1 MTAPRA
7 IRPSTEPRSTHD
19 MSTPL
24 ALSGVRILD
33 LTELLPGPFATQ
45 MLADMG
51 AEVIKI
57 ERPGVGDN
65 ARNLLPGTFRMVN
78 RGKRSVTLD
87 LKSPDGR
94 AALLRLAKGA
104 DALLEGYRP
113 GVMKRLGLDY
123 DTLAAA
129 APRLIY
135 VSISGFGQTGPLRD
149 VPGHDLNYNAVAGV
163 LALCGSP
170 DGPPEQA
177 VGVPVADLSGSLY
190 AVTSLLAALMLR
202 QKTGRGQFLDVS
214 ITDAVF
220 TMVGPRLGSVQDTPG
235 FAKRHVL
242 RRTGYGVYAT
252 RDDRFVALGAIED
265 HFWARLVEVLA
276 IEELA
281 DPRFARSAARWQAAD
296 RLDPLIRSR
305 MRERTHDEW
314 IELLTRHDVPVTTVT
329 TLDRV
334 FDDPQLAARG
344 MFLKGEGMRYVN
356 YPVPMQGV
364 DAARHG
370 EAPALGA
377 DSAQVLAAAG
387 CTPQQVAALTG
398 QGRA

>member
-1 MTAPRA
+1 MT
-7 IRPSTEPRSTHD
+7 S
-19 MSTPL
+19 PL
-24 ALSGVRILD
+24 ALEGIRILD

-45 MLADMG
+45 VLADMG

-57 ERPGVGDN
+57 ERPGVGDS
-65 ARNLLPGTFRMVN
+65 ARNMLPSTYRMVN

-87 LKSPDGR
+87 LKLPAGR
-94 AALLRLAKGA
+94 EALLRLLEGA

-123 DTLAAA
+123 DTLASL

-149 VPGHDLNYNAVAGV
+149 IPGHDLNYNAVAGV

-235 FAKRHVL
+235 FGKKEVL
-242 RRTGYGVYAT
+242 RRTGYGIYET
-252 RDDRFVALGAIED
+252 RDGRFVALGAIED

-276 IEELA
+276 IPVLA
-281 DPRFARSAARWQAAD
+281 EPRFAKSAARWKAAAE
-296 RLDPLIRSR
+296 LDPLIRDK

-314 IELLTRHDVPVTTVT
+314 IAVLTRHDVPVTTVT
-329 TLDRV
+329 TLQGV
-334 FDDPQLAARG
+334 FDDPQLAARAMIVQG
-344 MFLKGEGMRYVN
+344 DGVRYVN

-364 DAARHG
+364 DATRHAPAR
-370 EAPALGA
+370 ALGA
-377 DSAQVLAAAG
+377 DNAAVLG
-387 CTPQQVAALTG
+387 SVGYTPQQIQAMTSPVSARSKPT
-398 QGRA
+398 

>member
-1 MTAPRA
+1 MT
-7 IRPSTEPRSTHD
+7 
-19 MSTPL
+19 TPL

-57 ERPGVGDN
+57 ERPGIGDN

-87 LKSPDGR
+87 LKSPAGR
-94 AALLRLAKGA
+94 AALLRLAEGA

-123 DTLAAA
+123 DTLAAV
-129 APRLIY
+129 APRLVY

-149 VPGHDLNYNAVAGV
+149 IPGHDLNYNAVAGV

-170 DGPPEQA
+170 HGPPEQA

-202 QKTGRGQFLDVS
+202 QQTGRGQFLDVS

-235 FAKRHVL
+235 FGKQHVL
-242 RRTGYGVYAT
+242 RRTGYGVYET
-252 RDDRFVALGAIED
+252 RDARYVALGAIED

-281 DPRFARSAARWQAAD
+281 DPAYARSAARWQAAE
-296 RLDPLIRSR
+296 RLDPLIRAR
-305 MRERTHDEW
+305 MLERTHDEW

-334 FDDPQLAARG
+334 FHDPQLAARG
-344 MFLKGEGMRYVN
+344 MFLQGEGMRYVN

-370 EAPALGA
+370 EARPLGA
-377 DSAQVLAAAG
+377 DNETVLSALGYTAA
-387 CTPQQVAALTG
+387 QIAALGRTG
-398 QGRA
+398 TE